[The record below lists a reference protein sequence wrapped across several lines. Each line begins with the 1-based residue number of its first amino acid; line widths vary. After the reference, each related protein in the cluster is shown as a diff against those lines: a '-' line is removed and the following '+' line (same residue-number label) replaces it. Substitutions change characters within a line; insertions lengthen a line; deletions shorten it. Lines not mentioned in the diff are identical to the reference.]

1 MPGVELERA
10 IRDAWLRLRGKIL
23 TDPQELQR
31 RLARRRM
38 KSLTRPPRAWCIAI
52 RASDRRITA
61 AHWLISPEHAMD
73 VDHPEHPYEP
83 IEHEVTIQT
92 HAIRRY
98 CHPVCFSR
106 EQAVEVAEM
115 LGVSPGTLW
124 YRRSRGMF
132 YQSFYRRL
140 GGKRGKPVPLLEHRE
155 LMDPGYANFNARPHP
170 IWGSAWEFLYR
181 LFPDDFEQTI

>member
-1 MPGVELERA
+1 MFRWGIHGPSARATTKGVLMNDVARLILEAWQKLGPKIMTDSDELA
-10 IRDAWLRLRGKIL
+10 K
-23 TDPQELQR
+23 
-31 RLARRRM
+31 RLARRRRPV
-38 KSLTRPPRAWCIAI
+38 LTRPPRAWCLTL
-52 RASDRRITA
+52 RASDRRITP
-61 AHWLISPEHAMD
+61 AHWVISPEHAMD
-73 VDHPEHPYEP
+73 LNHPEHPYEP

-98 CHPVCFSR
+98 CHTICFSR

-155 LMDPGYANFNARPHP
+155 LM
-170 IWGSAWEFLYR
+170 
-181 LFPDDFEQTI
+181 